1 MTSQISLS
9 FAGANRLVTMG
20 SYPVLL
26 INKRFLSRFTNDFKD
41 IKPKVSVK
49 SKRNLTCHVWLSW
62 CFLSAL
68 DTFSG

>member
-41 IKPKVSVK
+41 IKPNPVIIKFLIFHVK
-49 SKRNLTCHVWLSW
+49 IFIIMVIIELFWP
-62 CFLSAL
+62 F
-68 DTFSG
+68 